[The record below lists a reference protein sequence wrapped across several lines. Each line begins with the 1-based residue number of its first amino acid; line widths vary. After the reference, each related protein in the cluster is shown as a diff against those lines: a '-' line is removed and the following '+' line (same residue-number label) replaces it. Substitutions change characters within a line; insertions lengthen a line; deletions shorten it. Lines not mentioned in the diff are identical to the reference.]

1 MGSGGGMAL
10 KLKVWLVL
18 GQILALIFAVD
29 LWFSHQ
35 QLRHEMRRQAED
47 NARAIY
53 QILLATRWVYQ
64 QQFLNSG
71 LAINHDTIG
80 FLPAHTLSRIGS
92 RFAELS
98 RSGIRFNNVSDR
110 PRNPD
115 NRADPAEQA
124 AMDWFRAN
132 PRAAE
137 RSETIT
143 DAKGEKFLLY
153 TSPLWI
159 EPYCLKCHG
168 KPEDAPANLLPPD
181 DPAFGYVLGDLRG
194 VISIRI
200 PAAGFEAQFWQVWGK
215 QVWLKLGSY
224 LTLLLCVGFLLDR
237 LVIRRLARLEQEAE
251 QMARGDY
258 QLQPDASSGNDEIAR
273 LARTFGNMAESI
285 QAREQRLH
293 EFHQHLEELVA
304 TRTRELSRAK
314 DAAEAASRAK
324 SSFLANMSHEIRTPL
339 NAILGMSHLISRGSL
354 DTLQRERLHKLDK
367 ASSHLLQ
374 TINDVL
380 DISKI
385 ESGKLVLD
393 SAPVHLPLI
402 VANLTSMLQEKM
414 DEKGLRFTLDLP
426 AGLPPLQGDATR
438 LQQALLNYLS
448 NAVKFTQSGEVALQ
462 VEVLAQEA
470 ERCQLR
476 FTVRDTGP
484 GIAPENLARLFLPFE
499 QADNSTTRRFG
510 GTGLGLAIVRH
521 IALAMGGDS
530 GASSQLG
537 AGSQFWFTCWLTI
550 AHQTAVT
557 APAAAQQEARLRTL
571 TAGRR
576 VLLAEDEPINREI
589 VCSLLDDVG
598 LVVDTAENGAEA
610 LAAASRQH
618 YDLILMDMQMPV
630 MDGLT
635 ATRRILALP
644 GYAQV
649 PIIATTANAFV
660 EDQHACL
667 AAGMVEV
674 LTKPLDVE
682 LLYASLCRW
691 LRVDEMHKKGG

>member
-1 MGSGGGMAL
+1 M
-10 KLKVWLVL
+10 
-18 GQILALIFAVD
+18 
-29 LWFSHQ
+29 
-35 QLRHEMRRQAED
+35 
-47 NARAIY
+47 
-53 QILLATRWVYQ
+53 
-64 QQFLNSG
+64 
-71 LAINHDTIG
+71 
-80 FLPAHTLSRIGS
+80 
-92 RFAELS
+92 
-98 RSGIRFNNVSDR
+98 
-110 PRNPD
+110 
-115 NRADPAEQA
+115 
-124 AMDWFRAN
+124 
-132 PRAAE
+132 
-137 RSETIT
+137 
-143 DAKGEKFLLY
+143 
-153 TSPLWI
+153 
-159 EPYCLKCHG
+159 
-168 KPEDAPANLLPPD
+168 
-181 DPAFGYVLGDLRG
+181 LGDLRG

-285 QAREQRLH
+285 QAREQHLH

-314 DAAEAASRAK
+314 DAAEAANRAK

-339 NAILGMSHLISRGSL
+339 NASLGMSHLISRGSL
-354 DTLQRERLHKLDK
+354 DPLQRERLHKLDK

>member
-1 MGSGGGMAL
+1 
-10 KLKVWLVL
+10 
-18 GQILALIFAVD
+18 
-29 LWFSHQ
+29 
-35 QLRHEMRRQAED
+35 
-47 NARAIY
+47 
-53 QILLATRWVYQ
+53 
-64 QQFLNSG
+64 
-71 LAINHDTIG
+71 
-80 FLPAHTLSRIGS
+80 
-92 RFAELS
+92 
-98 RSGIRFNNVSDR
+98 
-110 PRNPD
+110 
-115 NRADPAEQA
+115 
-124 AMDWFRAN
+124 
-132 PRAAE
+132 
-137 RSETIT
+137 
-143 DAKGEKFLLY
+143 
-153 TSPLWI
+153 
-159 EPYCLKCHG
+159 
-168 KPEDAPANLLPPD
+168 
-181 DPAFGYVLGDLRG
+181 
-194 VISIRI
+194 
-200 PAAGFEAQFWQVWGK
+200 
-215 QVWLKLGSY
+215 
-224 LTLLLCVGFLLDR
+224 
-237 LVIRRLARLEQEAE
+237 
-251 QMARGDY
+251 
-258 QLQPDASSGNDEIAR
+258 
-273 LARTFGNMAESI
+273 
-285 QAREQRLH
+285 
-293 EFHQHLEELVA
+293 
-304 TRTRELSRAK
+304 
-314 DAAEAASRAK
+314 
-324 SSFLANMSHEIRTPL
+324 
-339 NAILGMSHLISRGSL
+339 
-354 DTLQRERLHKLDK
+354 
-367 ASSHLLQ
+367 
-374 TINDVL
+374 
-380 DISKI
+380 
-385 ESGKLVLD
+385 
-393 SAPVHLPLI
+393 
-402 VANLTSMLQEKM
+402 M